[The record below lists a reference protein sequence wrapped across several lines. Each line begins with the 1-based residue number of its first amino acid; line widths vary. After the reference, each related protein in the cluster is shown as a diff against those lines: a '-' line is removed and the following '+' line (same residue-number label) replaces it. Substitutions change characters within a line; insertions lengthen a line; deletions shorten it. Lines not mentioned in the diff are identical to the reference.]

1 MGDEGREM
9 VSYYLGEI
17 GVEPEFIIRESFLG
31 YKWRRERGKLYGVDQ
46 DLPTKLIRI
55 YYELS
60 QDDITF
66 DKLKKAFVKRYI
78 KNESRLENVH
88 SEDEVKGLEKMYE
101 CVHSD
106 EIEEMFDVY
115 TLLDLH
121 RALFSYAPFS
131 EYAGV
136 IRNHP
141 VYLPGSGTDLCD
153 WRYIIRKLNSIDED
167 VLYLRSIAPE
177 IKALRDTTQMLA
189 YLDCC
194 VEVNCRLIKVHP
206 FRDGNG
212 RTVRAFTNKLLEDVG
227 LPPIYIREKERSEY
241 HKAMNLAN
249 NEGDFTDIKNFYRYK
264 VCDSIVELD
273 INERVSSRNRATP
286 HVYIKQKPED
296 K

>member
-153 WRYIIRKLNSIDED
+153 WRYIIRELNSIDED

-286 HVYIKQKPED
+286 HVYIKQKLED

>member
-1 MGDEGREM
+1 
-9 VSYYLGEI
+9 
-17 GVEPEFIIRESFLG
+17 
-31 YKWRRERGKLYGVDQ
+31 
-46 DLPTKLIRI
+46 
-55 YYELS
+55 
-60 QDDITF
+60 
-66 DKLKKAFVKRYI
+66 
-78 KNESRLENVH
+78 
-88 SEDEVKGLEKMYE
+88 MY
-101 CVHSD
+101 
-106 EIEEMFDVY
+106 
-115 TLLDLH
+115 
-121 RALFSYAPFS
+121 
-131 EYAGV
+131 
-136 IRNHP
+136 
-141 VYLPGSGTDLCD
+141 
-153 WRYIIRKLNSIDED
+153 SIDED

-286 HVYIKQKPED
+286 RVYIKQKPED